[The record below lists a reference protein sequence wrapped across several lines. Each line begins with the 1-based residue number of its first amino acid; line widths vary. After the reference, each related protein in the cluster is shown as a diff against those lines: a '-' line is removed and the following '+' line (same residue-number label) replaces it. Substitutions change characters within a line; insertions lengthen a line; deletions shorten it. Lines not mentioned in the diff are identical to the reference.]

1 MESTSKSA
9 PTRVTSKGN
18 GERRTGPGTRGRDSR
33 AAADARLVDLAYLE
47 ADAVLVLVESSREG
61 LTDAEVEARR
71 ERFGRNEVAHEK
83 PPTWYAELGRAF
95 ANPFNFLLTTL
106 AVVSAITGD
115 ERATTVI
122 GFMVVLSTGLRF
134 LQEFRSNKSAQ
145 ALRALVR
152 TSTTVERL
160 GDEFDPGSMPAA
172 RRREIPIEDLV
183 PGDIVY
189 LSAGDM
195 IPADLR
201 LVAAKDLFVAQAS
214 LTGEALPIE
223 KVDQAQRPAGPAAT
237 TELPTI
243 CFMGT
248 SVVSGTATAV
258 VVATGSN
265 TTFGRMAKRL
275 VGRRAETAFDVGVH
289 KVSWLFI
296 RFIAVMVPIVLVIN
310 GVSKGNWIEALLF
323 GLAIAVGLTP
333 EMLPMI
339 VTTNLAKG
347 AVTMARHKTIVKRL
361 NSIQNLG
368 AMDVLCTDKTGTLTQ
383 DRVVLEQHVNV
394 VGEDDEFVLALAY
407 LNSFYQT
414 GLKNLLD
421 VAVLEHAELKREL
434 AIDQAFGKVDEI
446 PFDFVRRRMSVIVDH
461 EHRDHQLIC
470 KGAAE
475 EILAVCKF
483 VRDEQAPFDRRAR
496 IVELEAERRDD
507 ARELVAEMNEDGF
520 RVVAVA
526 YREFPT
532 KHGPYAVADES
543 DLTLAGFIGFLD
555 PPKESAGPAI
565 RALETHGIKVK
576 ILTGD
581 NDLVTRKICRDVSI
595 DVEHI
600 VLGSELQGID
610 DAALGEIA
618 AQHMIFAKLTPDDKT
633 RIVRALKERGH
644 TVGFLGDGIND
655 AGALREADVGVSVD
669 SAVDIAKESA
679 DIILLE
685 KSLMVLEE
693 GVVEGRKTFG
703 NTIKYIK
710 MTASS
715 NFGNVFSVL
724 VASAFLP
731 FLPMLPVQLLTVN
744 LLYDFSQASIPW
756 DDMDSEYVRIP
767 RQWRADD
774 IGRFMVFIGPI
785 SSIFDIATY
794 LLMWHVFGANTP
806 AKQSLF
812 QSGWFI
818 ESLAT
823 QTLIV
828 HMIRTAKVPF
838 FQSRATWPVLTT
850 TGAIIASGLLLPFE
864 ALGRKIGLEALPGS
878 YFLWLGAILLSYSV
892 LTQLVKGWYIR
903 KFGAWL

>member
-1 MESTSKSA
+1 M
-9 PTRVTSKGN
+9 
-18 GERRTGPGTRGRDSR
+18 
-33 AAADARLVDLAYLE
+33 
-47 ADAVLVLVESSREG
+47 
-61 LTDAEVEARR
+61 
-71 ERFGRNEVAHEK
+71 
-83 PPTWYAELGRAF
+83 
-95 ANPFNFLLTTL
+95 
-106 AVVSAITGD
+106 D
-115 ERATTVI
+115 E
-122 GFMVVLSTGLRF
+122 
-134 LQEFRSNKSAQ
+134 
-145 ALRALVR
+145 
-152 TSTTVERL
+152 
-160 GDEFDPGSMPAA
+160 
-172 RRREIPIEDLV
+172 LV

-195 IPADLR
+195 IPADVR
-201 LVAAKDLFVAQAS
+201 LIAAKDLFVGQSA
-214 LTGEALPIE
+214 LTGEALPVE
-223 KVDQAQRPAGPAAT
+223 KVDRAIAPDQAAAL

-248 SVVSGTATAV
+248 TVISGTGTSVVI
-258 VVATGSN
+258 ATGSN
-265 TTFGRMAKRL
+265 TSFGRMAKGL
-275 VGRRAETAFDVGVH
+275 VGRRAETAFDIGVH

-296 RFIAVMVPIVLVIN
+296 KFIAVMVPIVFLMN
-310 GVSKGNWIEALLF
+310 AMTKGSWLEALLF

-347 AVTMARHKTIVKRL
+347 AVTMAKHKTIVKRL
-361 NSIQNLG
+361 NAIQNFG

-383 DRVVLEQHVNV
+383 DKVVLERHVNV
-394 VGEDDEFVLALAY
+394 VGEDSDMVLALAY

-434 AIDQAFGKVDEI
+434 GVDRAYGKVDEI
-446 PFDFVRRRMSVIVDH
+446 PFDFNRRRMSVVVDH

-475 EILAVCKF
+475 EILAICKY
-483 VRDEQAPFDRRAR
+483 VRDEDPELDRRAGV
-496 IVELEAERRDD
+496 VELEDERRQD
-507 ARELVAEMNEDGF
+507 AKELVAEMNEDGF

-532 KHGPYAVADES
+532 THGAYTVADES
-543 DLTLAGFIGFLD
+543 DLVLAGFIGFLD
-555 PPKESAGPAI
+555 PPKESAAPALT
-565 RALETHGIKVK
+565 ALAHHGVAVKV
-576 ILTGD
+576 LTGD
-581 NDLVTRKICRDVSI
+581 NDLVTRKICRDVGL
-595 DVEHI
+595 DVGHI
-600 VLGSELQGID
+600 VLGSELAGLD
-610 DAALGEIA
+610 DAAVGEIA
-618 AQHMIFAKLTPDDKT
+618 TQHMVFAKLAPDDKT
-633 RIVRALKERGH
+633 RIVRALKTRGH
-644 TVGFLGDGIND
+644 TVGFMGDGIND
-655 AGALREADVGVSVD
+655 AGALREADVGISVD

-693 GVVEGRKTFG
+693 GVIEGRRTFG

-744 LLYDFSQASIPW
+744 LLYDVSQASIPW
-756 DDMDSEYVRIP
+756 DDMDPEYLRVP

-774 IGRFMVFIGPI
+774 IARFMLFVGPT
-785 SSIFDIATY
+785 SSVFDIVTFW
-794 LLMWHVFGANTP
+794 LMWHVFGANAP
-806 AKQSLF
+806 AHQTLF

-838 FQSRATWPVLTT
+838 IQSRATWPVLSM
-850 TGAIIASGLLLPFE
+850 TGTIILGGMLLPFLP
-864 ALGRKIGLEALPGS
+864 LGRNLGLQPLPLP
-878 YFLWLGAILLSYSV
+878 YFVWLLAILGGYLA
-892 LTQLVKGWYIR
+892 LTQLMKGWYIR
-903 KFGAWL
+903 RFGSWL